1 MFDSLNIWIWAIVVL
16 DLAVAVAAICA
27 LRYLSGLLFG
37 VDSHDE
43 LAEKDNLA
51 FGLTLAGGAGAVALV
66 LAAATAGD
74 PAVDFARELGV
85 VALYAVVGLVLLK
98 AGMLINDWVVFN
110 EFSLKQA
117 INGGNVAAGTAQAAN
132 LIAIGILVN
141 AAINYS
147 EGDLLNA
154 VAVVVI
160 VFLLAQV
167 VLLAVTR
174 IRALIYAKRNEGAKW
189 QAAIDGGNAALGVRY
204 AGHLIGTA
212 LAVSSA
218 GGMTAYVVPP
228 DAGMV
233 VVYAALLGL
242 AVVLA
247 VVLLLLSML
256 AQRAILHGIDVV
268 EEVDVQANVSVAAI
282 EAAVFIGVGLVMHA
296 VIG

>member
-1 MFDSLNIWIWAIVVL
+1 MFDSLSIWIWAIVVL

-85 VALYAVVGLVLLK
+85 VALYAVVGLLLLK
-98 AGMLINDWVVFN
+98 AGLLINDWVVFN

-141 AAINYS
+141 AAISYS
-147 EGDLLNA
+147 EGDLVTA
-154 VAVVVI
+154 VATVVI
-160 VFLLAQV
+160 VFLLAQL

-174 IRALIYAKRNEGAKW
+174 LRALIYAKRNEGAKW
-189 QAAIDGGNAALGVRY
+189 QAAIDGGNTALGVRY

-228 DAGMV
+228 GAGLV

-242 AVVLA
+242 AVILA
-247 VVLLLLSML
+247 IVLLLSSML

-268 EEVDVQANVSVAAI
+268 EEVDVKGNVGVAFI

>member
-1 MFDSLNIWIWAIVVL
+1 MFDSLSIWIWAIVVL

-27 LRYLSGLLFG
+27 LRYLAGLLFG
-37 VDSHDE
+37 VDPRDE

-74 PAVDFARELGV
+74 PAVDFAQELGV

-147 EGDLLNA
+147 EGDLVNA

-160 VFLLAQV
+160 VFLLAQL

-268 EEVDVQANVSVAAI
+268 EEVDVQANVGVAAI

>member
-1 MFDSLNIWIWAIVVL
+1 MFDSLSIWIWAIVVL

-37 VDSHDE
+37 VDSHNE

-85 VALYAVVGLVLLK
+85 VALYAVVGLILLK

-117 INGGNVAAGTAQAAN
+117 INDGNVAAGTAQAAN

-147 EGDLLNA
+147 EGDLVTA
-154 VAVVVI
+154 VAAVVI
-160 VFLLAQV
+160 VFLLAQL

-174 IRALIYAKRNEGAKW
+174 MRALIYAKRNEGAKW
-189 QAAIDGGNAALGVRY
+189 QAAIDGGNTALGVRY

-242 AVVLA
+242 AVILA
-247 VVLLLLSML
+247 ILLLLSAML

-268 EEVDVQANVSVAAI
+268 EEVDVKGNVGVAFI

>member
-1 MFDSLNIWIWAIVVL
+1 MFDSVNIWIWAIVVL
-16 DLAVAVAAICA
+16 DLVVAVAAICA
-27 LRYLSGLLFG
+27 LRYVSGLLFG
-37 VDSHDE
+37 VDSRNE

-74 PAVDFARELGV
+74 PAVDLAQELGV
-85 VALYAVVGLVLLK
+85 VALYAVLGLLLLK

-110 EFSLKQA
+110 EFSLKEA
-117 INGGNVAAGTAQAAN
+117 INSGNVAAGTAQAAN

-141 AAINYS
+141 AAIDYS
-147 EGDLLNA
+147 EGGLATA
-154 VAVVVI
+154 VAALVI
-160 VFLLAQV
+160 VFLLAQL

-174 IRALIYAKRNEGAKW
+174 VRGAIYSRRNDGAKW
-189 QAAIDGGNAALGVRY
+189 QAAIDGGNTALGVRY

-218 GGMTAYVVPP
+218 GGMIAYLVPP

-242 AVVLA
+242 AIILA
-247 VVLLLLSML
+247 GVLLLLSML

-268 EEVDVQANVSVAAI
+268 QEVDVQANVGVGAI

>member
-1 MFDSLNIWIWAIVVL
+1 MFDSLSIWIWAIVVL

-37 VDSHDE
+37 VDSRDE

-51 FGLTLAGGAGAVALV
+51 YGLTLAGGAGAVALV

-74 PAVDFARELGV
+74 PAVDFAQELGV

-117 INGGNVAAGTAQAAN
+117 ISGGNVAAGTAQAAN

-160 VFLLAQV
+160 VFLLAQL

-247 VVLLLLSML
+247 TVLLMLSML

-268 EEVDVQANVSVAAI
+268 EEVDVQANVGVAAI

>member
-1 MFDSLNIWIWAIVVL
+1 MFDSLSIWIWAIVVL

-37 VDSHDE
+37 VDPRDE

-147 EGDLLNA
+147 EGDLVNA

-233 VVYAALLGL
+233 IVYAALLGL

>member
-1 MFDSLNIWIWAIVVL
+1 MFDSASVWIWAIVVL
-16 DLAVAVAAICA
+16 DLVVAIAAICA
-27 LRYLSGLLFG
+27 LRYVSGLLFG
-37 VDSHDE
+37 VDSRDE

-98 AGMLINDWVVFN
+98 VGMLINDWVVFN

-117 INGGNVAAGTAQAAN
+117 IGGGNVAAGTAQAAN

-141 AAINYS
+141 AAIGYS
-147 EGDLLNA
+147 EGGLA
-154 VAVVVI
+154 ISVAAVVV
-160 VFLLAQV
+160 VFLLAQI
-167 VLLAVTR
+167 VLLGVTR
-174 IRALIYAKRNEGAKW
+174 LRGLIYAKRNDGAKW
-189 QAAIDGGNAALGVRY
+189 QAAIDSGNTALGVRY

-218 GGMTAYVVPP
+218 GGMIVYVVPP

-233 VVYAALLGL
+233 LVYAALLGL
-242 AVVLA
+242 AVILA
-247 VVLLLLSML
+247 GVLLLLSML

-268 EEVDVQANVSVAAI
+268 EEVDVQANIGVAAI
-282 EAAVFIGVGLVMHA
+282 EASVFIGVGLVMHA

>member
-1 MFDSLNIWIWAIVVL
+1 MFDSVSIWIWAIVVL
-16 DLAVAVAAICA
+16 DLAVAVVAICA

-37 VDSHDE
+37 VDSRNE

-74 PAVDFARELGV
+74 PAVDFAQELGV
-85 VALYAVVGLVLLK
+85 VALYAVVGLLLLK

-110 EFSLKQA
+110 EFSLKQS

-141 AAINYS
+141 AAISYS
-147 EGDLLNA
+147 GGDLVTA
-154 VAVVVI
+154 VATVVI
-160 VFLLAQV
+160 VFLLAQI

-174 IRALIYAKRNEGAKW
+174 MRGLIYAKRNEGAKW
-189 QAAIDGGNAALGVRY
+189 QAAIDGGNTALGVRY

-228 DAGMV
+228 AAGMV

-242 AVVLA
+242 AIILA
-247 VVLLLLSML
+247 IVLLLLSML
-256 AQRAILHGIDVV
+256 AQRAVLHGIDVV
-268 EEVDVQANVSVAAI
+268 EEVDVQGNASVAFI

-296 VIG
+296 VVG

>member
-1 MFDSLNIWIWAIVVL
+1 MFDSVSVWIWAIVVL

-37 VDSHDE
+37 VDSRNE
-43 LAEKDNLA
+43 LAEKNNFA

-85 VALYAVVGLVLLK
+85 VALYAVLGLALLK
-98 AGMLINDWVVFN
+98 VGMLINDRVVFN

-117 INGGNVAAGTAQAAN
+117 INGGNAAAGTAQAAN
-132 LIAIGILVN
+132 LIAIGILAN
-141 AAINYS
+141 AAIGYS
-147 EGDLLNA
+147 EGDLANA
-154 VAVVVI
+154 VATVVI
-160 VFLLAQV
+160 VFLLAQI
-167 VLLAVTR
+167 VLLGVTR
-174 IRALIYAKRNEGAKW
+174 LRGMIYAKRNDGAQW
-189 QAAIDGGNAALGVRY
+189 QSAIDGGNTALGVRY

-218 GGMTAYVVPP
+218 GGMIAYVAPP
-228 DAGMV
+228 GAGMV

-256 AQRAILHGIDVV
+256 AQRVILHGIDVV
-268 EEVDVQANVSVAAI
+268 EEVDVQANIGVAAI

>member
-1 MFDSLNIWIWAIVVL
+1 MFDSLSIWIWAIVVL

-37 VDSHDE
+37 VDSRDE

-51 FGLTLAGGAGAVALV
+51 YGLTLAGGAGAVALV

-74 PAVDFARELGV
+74 PAVDFAQELGV

-147 EGDLLNA
+147 EGDLVNA

-160 VFLLAQV
+160 VFLLAQL

-247 VVLLLLSML
+247 TVLLMLSML

-268 EEVDVQANVSVAAI
+268 EEVDVQANVGVAAI

>member
-1 MFDSLNIWIWAIVVL
+1 MFDSLSIWIWAIVVL

-37 VDSHDE
+37 VDSHNE

-74 PAVDFARELGV
+74 PAVDFAQELGV
-85 VALYAVVGLVLLK
+85 VALYAVVGLILLK

-117 INGGNVAAGTAQAAN
+117 INDGNVAAGTAQAAN

-147 EGDLLNA
+147 EGDLVTA
-154 VAVVVI
+154 VAAVVI
-160 VFLLAQV
+160 VFLLAQL

-174 IRALIYAKRNEGAKW
+174 MRALIYAKRNEGAKW
-189 QAAIDGGNAALGVRY
+189 QAAIDGGNTALGVRY

-242 AVVLA
+242 AVILA
-247 VVLLLLSML
+247 ILLLLSSDVG
-256 AQRAILHGIDVV
+256 AARDPARHRCRRGSRCQGERRCRLH
-268 EEVDVQANVSVAAI
+268 
-282 EAAVFIGVGLVMHA
+282 
-296 VIG
+296 

>member
-1 MFDSLNIWIWAIVVL
+1 MFDSLSIWIWAIVVL

-37 VDSHDE
+37 VDSRDE

-51 FGLTLAGGAGAVALV
+51 YGLTLAGGAGAVALV

-74 PAVDFARELGV
+74 PAVDFAQELGV

-147 EGDLLNA
+147 EGDLVNA

-160 VFLLAQV
+160 VFLLAQL

-247 VVLLLLSML
+247 LVLLLLSML

-268 EEVDVQANVSVAAI
+268 EEVDVQANVGVAAI

>member
-1 MFDSLNIWIWAIVVL
+1 MFDSVSIWIWAIVVL
-16 DLAVAVAAICA
+16 DLVVAVAAICA
-27 LRYLSGLLFG
+27 LRYVSGLLFG
-37 VDSHDE
+37 VDSRNE

-74 PAVDFARELGV
+74 PAVDFAQELGV
-85 VALYAVVGLVLLK
+85 VALYAVLGLLLLK

-141 AAINYS
+141 AAIDYS
-147 EGDLLNA
+147 EGGLATA
-154 VAVVVI
+154 VAAVVI
-160 VFLLAQV
+160 VFLLAQL

-174 IRALIYAKRNEGAKW
+174 VRGVIYAKRNEGAKW
-189 QAAIDGGNAALGVRY
+189 QAAIDGGNTGLGVRY

-218 GGMTAYVVPP
+218 GGMTAYLVPP

-242 AVVLA
+242 AIILA
-247 VVLLLLSML
+247 GVLLLLSML

-268 EEVDVQANVSVAAI
+268 EEVDVQANVGVAAI

-296 VIG
+296 IIG

>member
-1 MFDSLNIWIWAIVVL
+1 MFDSLSIWIWAIVVL

-37 VDSHDE
+37 VDSHNE

-85 VALYAVVGLVLLK
+85 VALYAVVGLLLLK

-117 INGGNVAAGTAQAAN
+117 INDGNVAAGTAQAAN

-141 AAINYS
+141 AAISYS
-147 EGDLLNA
+147 EGDLVTA
-154 VAVVVI
+154 VAAVVI

-174 IRALIYAKRNEGAKW
+174 MRALIYAKRNEGAKW
-189 QAAIDGGNAALGVRY
+189 QAAIDGGNTALGVRY

-242 AVVLA
+242 AVILA
-247 VVLLLLSML
+247 ILLLLSAML

-268 EEVDVQANVSVAAI
+268 EEVDVKGNVGVAFI

>member
-1 MFDSLNIWIWAIVVL
+1 MFDSLSIWIWAIVVL

-37 VDSHDE
+37 VDSRDE

-51 FGLTLAGGAGAVALV
+51 YGLTLAGGAGAVALV

-74 PAVDFARELGV
+74 PAVDFAQELGV

-147 EGDLLNA
+147 EGDLVNA

-160 VFLLAQV
+160 VFLLAQL

-268 EEVDVQANVSVAAI
+268 EEVDVQANVGVAAI

>member
-1 MFDSLNIWIWAIVVL
+1 MFDSVSVWIWAIVVL
-16 DLAVAVAAICA
+16 DLAVAIAAICA
-27 LRYLSGLLFG
+27 LRYLSGMLFG
-37 VDSHDE
+37 VDSRNE
-43 LAEKDNLA
+43 LAEKDNFA

-74 PAVDFARELGV
+74 PAVDFAQELGV
-85 VALYAVVGLVLLK
+85 VALYAVLGLVLLK
-98 AGMLINDWVVFN
+98 AGMLINDRVVFN

-141 AAINYS
+141 AAISHS
-147 EGDLLNA
+147 EGALANA
-154 VAVVVI
+154 LATVVI

-167 VLLAVTR
+167 VLLGVTR
-174 IRALIYAKRNEGAKW
+174 LRGLIYAKRNKGAKW
-189 QAAIDGGNAALGVRY
+189 QSAIDGGNTALGVRY

-218 GGMTAYVVPP
+218 GGMIVYVAPP

-233 VVYAALLGL
+233 AVYAALLAL
-242 AVVLA
+242 AIILA
-247 VVLLLLSML
+247 SVLLLLSML
-256 AQRAILHGIDVV
+256 AQRVILHGIDVV
-268 EEVDVQANVSVAAI
+268 EEVDVQANIGVAAI
-282 EAAVFIGVGLVMHA
+282 EAAVFIGVGLVLHA

>member
-1 MFDSLNIWIWAIVVL
+1 MFDSLSIWIWAIVVL

-85 VALYAVVGLVLLK
+85 VALYAVVGLLLLK
-98 AGMLINDWVVFN
+98 AGLLINDWVVFN

-141 AAINYS
+141 AAISYS
-147 EGDLLNA
+147 EGDLVTA
-154 VAVVVI
+154 VATVVI
-160 VFLLAQV
+160 VFLLAQL

-174 IRALIYAKRNEGAKW
+174 LRALIYAKRNEGAKW
-189 QAAIDGGNAALGVRY
+189 QAAIDGGNTALGVRY

-228 DAGMV
+228 GAGLV

-242 AVVLA
+242 AVILA
-247 VVLLLLSML
+247 IVLLLSAML

-268 EEVDVQANVSVAAI
+268 EEVDVKGNVGVAFI

>member
-1 MFDSLNIWIWAIVVL
+1 MFDSLSIWIWAIVVL

-37 VDSHDE
+37 VDSQNE

-85 VALYAVVGLVLLK
+85 VALYAVVGLILLK

-117 INGGNVAAGTAQAAN
+117 INDGNVAAGTAQAAN

-147 EGDLLNA
+147 EGDLVTA
-154 VAVVVI
+154 VATVVI
-160 VFLLAQV
+160 VFLLAQL

-174 IRALIYAKRNEGAKW
+174 LRALIYAKRNEGAKW
-189 QAAIDGGNAALGVRY
+189 QAAIDGGNTALGVRY

-242 AVVLA
+242 AVILA
-247 VVLLLLSML
+247 ILLLLSAML

-268 EEVDVQANVSVAAI
+268 EEVDVKGNVGVAFI

>member
-1 MFDSLNIWIWAIVVL
+1 MFDSLSIWIWAIVVL

-37 VDSHDE
+37 VDSHNE

-85 VALYAVVGLVLLK
+85 VALYAVVGLILLK

-117 INGGNVAAGTAQAAN
+117 INDGNVAAGTAQAAN

-147 EGDLLNA
+147 EGDLVTA
-154 VAVVVI
+154 VAAVVI
-160 VFLLAQV
+160 VFLLAQL

-174 IRALIYAKRNEGAKW
+174 MRALIYAKRNEGAKW
-189 QAAIDGGNAALGVRY
+189 QAAIDGGNTALGVRY

-218 GGMTAYVVPP
+218 GGMTAYAVPP

-242 AVVLA
+242 AIILA
-247 VVLLLLSML
+247 IVLLLLSML
-256 AQRAILHGIDVV
+256 AQRAVLHGIDVV
-268 EEVDVQANVSVAAI
+268 EEVDVQGNVGVAFI

>member
-1 MFDSLNIWIWAIVVL
+1 MFDSLSIWIWAIVVL

-85 VALYAVVGLVLLK
+85 VALYAVVGLLLLK
-98 AGMLINDWVVFN
+98 AGLLINDWVVFN

-141 AAINYS
+141 AAISYS
-147 EGDLLNA
+147 EGDLVTA
-154 VAVVVI
+154 VATVVI
-160 VFLLAQV
+160 VFLLAQL

-174 IRALIYAKRNEGAKW
+174 LRALIYAKRNEGAKW
-189 QAAIDGGNAALGVRY
+189 QAAIDGGNTALGVRY

-228 DAGMV
+228 GAGLV

-242 AVVLA
+242 AVILA
-247 VVLLLLSML
+247 IVLLLSSML

-268 EEVDVQANVSVAAI
+268 KEVDVQGNVGVAFI

>member
-1 MFDSLNIWIWAIVVL
+1 MFDSVSVWIWAIVVL

-37 VDSHDE
+37 VDSRDE
-43 LAEKDNLA
+43 LAEKNNFA

-74 PAVDFARELGV
+74 PAVDFAQELGV
-85 VALYAVVGLVLLK
+85 VALYAVLGLVLLK
-98 AGMLINDWVVFN
+98 VGMLINDWVVFN

-117 INGGNVAAGTAQAAN
+117 INGGNLAAGTAQAAN
-132 LIAIGILVN
+132 LIAIGVLVN
-141 AAINYS
+141 AAIDYS
-147 EGDLLNA
+147 EGGLATA
-154 VAVVVI
+154 VAAVVI
-160 VFLLAQV
+160 VFLLAQI
-167 VLLAVTR
+167 VLLGVTR
-174 IRALIYAKRNEGAKW
+174 LRGLIYAKRNAGAKW
-189 QAAIDGGNAALGVRY
+189 QAAIEGGNTALGVRY
-204 AGHLIGTA
+204 AGHLVGTA

-218 GGMTAYVVPP
+218 GGMIAYMVPP

-247 VVLLLLSML
+247 GVLLLLSML
-256 AQRAILHGIDVV
+256 AQRAILFGIDVV
-268 EEVDVQANVSVAAI
+268 EEVDVQANIGVAAI
-282 EAAVFIGVGLVMHA
+282 EAAAFIGVGLVMHA

>member
-37 VDSHDE
+37 VDPRDE

>member
-1 MFDSLNIWIWAIVVL
+1 MFDSLSIWIWAIVVL

-27 LRYLSGLLFG
+27 LRYLAGLLFG
-37 VDSHDE
+37 VDPRDE

-74 PAVDFARELGV
+74 PAVDFAQELGV

-147 EGDLLNA
+147 EGDLVNA
-154 VAVVVI
+154 VATVVI
-160 VFLLAQV
+160 VFLLAQL

-268 EEVDVQANVSVAAI
+268 EEVDVQANVGVAAI